1 MTDASDLSHYDFDFL
16 AIGAGSG
23 GIAAVNRAASHG
35 AKCGIIESD
44 RLGGTCVNR
53 GCVPKKVMWNAASL
67 AHAFESAADYGF
79 TVSPAEFHWP
89 MLKQARDA
97 YIHTLNGRYQTGL
110 ENNQVRLIR
119 GSAEFVDAHSVAVD
133 GVQYSARH
141 ILIATGGRP
150 LVPAIPGAALGITSD
165 GFFELEQQPKRVAV
179 VGAGYIAIELACML
193 NALGSAVSLV
203 LRKGHFLDQFDAMLR
218 EVLMESML
226 EDGIE
231 ILPRTEIIEVVR
243 ENGRL
248 TLQCQDGRQ
257 NAGFDSVIW
266 AIGRTPNIETLKL
279 EAAGVVPDKHGYVPT
294 DDYQNTQVPGIYA
307 VGDVCGRLALT
318 PVAIAAGRRLSD
330 RLFGGKPDSHL
341 DYHGIATVMFSH
353 PPIASIG
360 MSEAQARERYGDGI
374 KLYQTH
380 FTPLFHAITQR
391 KVKTAMRLITTG
403 ANEQI
408 IGCHI
413 IGEGAD
419 EMMQGFAVAI
429 RMGATKAD
437 FDATVAIHPTS
448 AEELVTL
455 R

>member
-1 MTDASDLSHYDFDFL
+1 MPAETPSFPYDFDFL

-23 GIAAVNRAASHG
+23 GIAAVSRAARHG
-35 AKCGIIESD
+35 AKCAIVESG

-53 GCVPKKVMWNAASL
+53 GCVPKKVMWNAAAL
-67 AHAFESAADYGF
+67 AHDLDYAADYGF
-79 TVSPAEFHWP
+79 TFGPSEFHWP
-89 MLKQARDA
+89 TFKQARDA
-97 YIHTLNGRYQTGL
+97 YILKLNGNYQAAL
-110 ENNQVRLIR
+110 EDNRVTLIR
-119 GSAEFVDAHSVAVD
+119 GSAQFVDAHTVAVD
-133 GVQYSARH
+133 GVQYTAQH
-141 ILIATGGRP
+141 VLISSGGRP
-150 LVPAIPGAALGITSD
+150 SVPDIPGAALGITSD

-193 NALGSAVSLV
+193 NALGSEVSLV

-218 EVLMESML
+218 EVLMEAML

-231 ILPRTEIIEVVR
+231 ILPRTEITGVVR
-243 ENGRL
+243 EHGKL
-248 TLQCQDGRQ
+248 TLHCKDGRK
-257 NAGFDSVIW
+257 NTGFDSVIW
-266 AIGRTPNIETLKL
+266 AVGRTPNIETLKL
-279 EAAGVVPDKHGYVPT
+279 EAAGIEPDEHGYVRT
-294 DDYQNTQVPGIYA
+294 DDYQNTLVPGLYA

-318 PVAIAAGRRLSD
+318 PVAIAAARRLSD

-341 DYHGIATVMFSH
+341 DYSHIATVMFSH
-353 PPIASIG
+353 PPIATIG
-360 MSEAQARERYGDGI
+360 MSEAEARERYGDAI

-403 ANEQI
+403 ADEKI

-413 IGEGAD
+413 IGDGAD

>member
-1 MTDASDLSHYDFDFL
+1 MPAETPPSPYDFDFL

-23 GIAAVNRAASHG
+23 GIAAVNRAARYG
-35 AKCGIIESD
+35 AKCAIVESG

-53 GCVPKKVMWNAASL
+53 GCVPKKVMWNAAAL
-67 AHAFESAADYGF
+67 AHDLDYAADYGF
-79 TVSPAEFHWP
+79 TFGPAEFHWP
-89 MLKQARDA
+89 TLKQARDA
-97 YIHTLNGRYQTGL
+97 YILKLNGNYQAAL
-110 ENNQVRLIR
+110 EDNRVTLIR
-119 GSAEFVDAHSVAVD
+119 GSAQFVDAHTVAVD
-133 GVQYSARH
+133 GVHYTAQH
-141 ILIATGGRP
+141 VLIASGGRP
-150 LVPAIPGAALGITSD
+150 SVPDIPGAALGITSD

-193 NALGSAVSLV
+193 NALGSEVSLV

-218 EVLMESML
+218 EVLMEAML

-231 ILPRTEIIEVVR
+231 ILPRTEITGVVR
-243 ENGRL
+243 EHGKL
-248 TLQCQDGRQ
+248 TLHCEDGRQ
-257 NAGFDSVIW
+257 NPGFDSVIW

-279 EAAGVVPDKHGYVPT
+279 EAAGIEPDERGYVRT
-294 DDYQNTQVPGIYA
+294 DDYQNTPVPGIYA

-318 PVAIAAGRRLSD
+318 PVAIAAARRLSD

-341 DYHGIATVMFSH
+341 DYSHIATVMFSH
-353 PPIASIG
+353 PPIATIG
-360 MSEAQARERYGDGI
+360 MSEAEARERHGDAI
-374 KLYQTH
+374 KVYQTH
-380 FTPLFHAITQR
+380 FTPLFHAITKR

-403 ANEQI
+403 ADEKI

-413 IGEGAD
+413 IGDGAD